1 MRPKVG
7 RLARCVNGGAWNVAQ
22 GVIRSSPVASGF
34 EKSLPR
40 LGTVD
45 KLGPMLFSL
54 VSRRDDAPAI
64 VRSNGEKL
72 SYAELF
78 AKTSRLAEA
87 LVANG
92 AGAGKVV
99 AVAAK
104 DPSEYLTL
112 ALAAWQAKAIVLLLD
127 ARAGESLPLAGA
139 RRVGVTTLTTG
150 ITAEGLPKTLE
161 TGVPARTFDESLGLI
176 LFTSGTSA
184 LPKGV
189 LLPSSAI
196 AHNVHAINAYLPIAE
211 HSTTGIVLPLSYSYG
226 LVGQALTT
234 LAVGGTM
241 VLLSDVMYPA
251 KLVEAMVTFGVNG
264 LSSVPPSLR
273 LIARACIAAGPE
285 KTPKLGYVA
294 SAGGFQDALT
304 RELVEKAFP
313 TALRF
318 NQYGLTEASPR
329 VTALSHHEPAYARG
343 SVGKGIQGVE
353 VFAVDEQGNRLPPGE
368 PGEIALRGPSVMA
381 GYMDDPEA
389 TAKVLSGGVLRSG
402 DAGYVDADGFVFV
415 EGRKDGVVKC
425 GGERVSVE
433 EVAGYMRTAEGVR
446 DAAVLAVP
454 HDDLGHA
461 LWAFVEADESVI
473 PALRLLAREKL
484 PPAKRPQK
492 FIALAEL
499 PRTMNGKVALGELKK
514 LVAAAS
520 APAAPT

>member
-1 MRPKVG
+1 
-7 RLARCVNGGAWNVAQ
+7 
-22 GVIRSSPVASGF
+22 
-34 EKSLPR
+34 
-40 LGTVD
+40 
-45 KLGPMLFSL
+45 MLFSL

-64 VRSNGEKL
+64 VRSNGSKV
-72 SYAELF
+72 SYAELY
-78 AKTSRLAEA
+78 AKTSRIAEA
-87 LVANG
+87 MTAAG
-92 AGAGKVV
+92 ARAGKVV
-99 AVAAK
+99 AIAAK

-112 ALAAWQAKAIVLLLD
+112 ALAAWQANAIVLLLD

-139 RRVGVTTLTTG
+139 RRVGVVMLATG
-150 ITAEGLPKTLE
+150 LDENALPKTLE
-161 TGVPARTFDESLGLI
+161 TGVPARSFDEGLGLI

-189 LLPSSAI
+189 LLPSAAV
-196 AHNVHAINAYLPIAE
+196 AHNVRAINAYLPIAK

-234 LAVGGTM
+234 LALGGTT

-251 KLVEAMVTFGVNG
+251 KLVEAMVAYGVNG

-273 LIARACIAAGPE
+273 LIARSCIAAGPE
-285 KTPKLGYVA
+285 KTPQLGYVA

-304 RELVEKAFP
+304 RELVAQAFP
-313 TALRF
+313 NATRF

-343 SVGKGIQGVE
+343 SVGKGIEGVE
-353 VFAVDEQGNRLPPGE
+353 VFAVDEEGKRLPPGE

-389 TAKVLSGGVLRSG
+389 TAKVLSSDGVLRSG

-446 DAAVLAVP
+446 DCAVLAVP

-473 PALRLLAREKL
+473 PALRALAREKL

-492 FIALAEL
+492 FVAIAEL

-514 LVAAAS
+514 LAV
-520 APAAPT
+520 